1 MKKIFIT
8 AFLLSTITAMP
19 TMALDLSSIGQR
31 NQSNGNSVMF
41 EGDSETDSSETDS
54 QTSVIK
60 QEQPSSVIKQAQP
73 APTKPQ
79 NIFPGAVKIVAV
91 VNGEIITT
99 EDLQNRINAF
109 VMNTRIP
116 VNEQTQNMIVQRT
129 LQAAI
134 DEKLKLQDA
143 EKNGITISDK
153 DIEQSVK
160 FFETSNKIPAG
171 KLKQILKENGVNYDV
186 FLEQMKSDLAW
197 IRIIRKLSYAEGEL
211 TEKEIETAQKEADK
225 DLSTPKYMVSEILIK
240 NKNAKNLDVL
250 VSNLRQ
256 DPRFD
261 LYAMQFSEAPSS
273 SKGGNLGWINKE
285 RLIAP
290 LKKALG
296 KLKAGEVSDPIKV
309 GQDYYILKL
318 ERIFDPKKDKAEIP
332 TKENIKKFLEE
343 RRMEELAAKHLQE
356 LRQASVVE
364 VRM

>member
-1 MKKIFIT
+1 MKKLFAT
-8 AFLLSTITAMP
+8 AFLLGTISALP
-19 TMALDLSSIGQR
+19 AIALDLSSIGQ
-31 NQSNGNSVMF
+31 NNKPAGNSVMF
-41 EGDSETDSSETDS
+41 QDSAETEEQNQSS
-54 QTSVIK
+54 VVK
-60 QEQPSSVIKQAQP
+60 QEETPAIQPSKAAAQP
-73 APTKPQ
+73 KPK
-79 NIFPGAVKIVAV
+79 NIFSGAVRIVAV

-109 VMNTRIP
+109 IMNTRIP

-143 EKNGITISDK
+143 EKNGIVITDK
-153 DIEQSVK
+153 ELDQSVK
-160 FFETSNKIPAG
+160 FFETNNKIPTG
-171 KLKQILKENGVNYDV
+171 KLKQILKESGVSYDV
-186 FLEQMKSDLAW
+186 FLAQMKSDLAW
-197 IRIIRKLSYAEGEL
+197 IRVIRKLSAAQGEL
-211 TEKEIETAQKEADK
+211 TQKEIETAQKEATK

-256 DPRFD
+256 DPRFE

-285 RLIAP
+285 RLITP
-290 LKKALG
+290 LKNALG
-296 KLKAGEVSDPIKV
+296 KLKVGEVSDPIKV

-318 ERIFDPKKDKAEIP
+318 EKIFDPKKDKAETP
-332 TKENIKKFLEE
+332 TAENIKKFLEE
-343 RRMEELAAKHLQE
+343 NRMEEIAAKHLQE
-356 LRQASVVE
+356 LRQEAVIE